1 MSYNKESINYT
12 YLLTTHCFV
21 LDLIEHQV
29 YYFHHLQGNDS
40 VVLYSIKSMQIQR
53 KTRESRIWDSLV
65 SDLENEF
72 EVESS
77 PRVDSLNFIDSDF
90 KPRFSA
96 LVLKIAS

>member
-12 YLLTTHCFV
+12 SINYSLLCTGLDRTSGV
-21 LDLIEHQV
+21 LLP
-29 YYFHHLQGNDS
+29 FQGNDS
-40 VVLYSIKSMQIQR
+40 VVLYSIKSIQIQR

-96 LVLKIAS
+96 LVLKNAS